1 MCVYVSVCVCV
12 CVYMC
17 RSCGV
22 EKDCCFVGLLRFV
35 YSTFSFFILKKCVPP
50 ILCSLSLCLSFSLY
64 RVPLGF
70 VCGYPLSH
78 RRTGGEQYGG
88 SLFARSA
95 ASDTLQG
102 QAIQRVN
109 QTWGEDPLGRAT
121 GRETIGITVCKK
133 KYKPFLFPI
142 VPVKRAR
149 RSSVSGGD
157 TTLQEQQQQQQQE
170 QQEGPVEVQVIRMF
184 GCKCHHPLRKA
195 VIERHGLRQGWE
207 PFGQWSLR
215 KAQDMA
221 RRETIR
227 LNSQLEAGNSEP
239 VVAASSNNTNKN
251 KNKKGSVNK
260 RNNKSGRV
268 CKVAK
273 LPAAKD
279 DDDSST
285 SSSSASGT
293 DDDDDEAHA
302 HHRSHHLQARLC
314 LNGSCTWKLKS
325 AYDDIFKEIHGY
337 TESEAEDNNHA

>member
-1 MCVYVSVCVCV
+1 M
-12 CVYMC
+12 
-17 RSCGV
+17 
-22 EKDCCFVGLLRFV
+22 
-35 YSTFSFFILKKCVPP
+35 
-50 ILCSLSLCLSFSLY
+50 
-64 RVPLGF
+64 
-70 VCGYPLSH
+70 
-78 RRTGGEQYGG
+78 
-88 SLFARSA
+88 
-95 ASDTLQG
+95 QG

-109 QTWGEDPLGRAT
+109 QTWGEDPLSRAT

-142 VPVKRAR
+142 VPVKGGR
-149 RSSVSGGD
+149 RGSSSGGGGD
-157 TTLQEQQQQQQQE
+157 TAQKEQQQQ
-170 QQEGPVEVQVIRMF
+170 GLVEVQVIRMF

-195 VIERHGLRQGWE
+195 VIERHGMRQGWE

-227 LNSQLEAGNSEP
+227 LNSQFEAAGGGEP
-239 VVAASSNNTNKN
+239 TAAVSSNNNSNN

-273 LPAAKD
+273 LPAAKQED
-279 DDDSST
+279 DDDGDDDSSA

-293 DDDDDEAHA
+293 DDDAHV
-302 HHRSHHLQARLC
+302 HHHSYHLQARLC

-337 TESEAEDNNHA
+337 TESEAEDNHHA

>member
-1 MCVYVSVCVCV
+1 
-12 CVYMC
+12 
-17 RSCGV
+17 
-22 EKDCCFVGLLRFV
+22 
-35 YSTFSFFILKKCVPP
+35 
-50 ILCSLSLCLSFSLY
+50 
-64 RVPLGF
+64 
-70 VCGYPLSH
+70 LSH

-142 VPVKRAR
+142 VPVKQGGR
-149 RSSVSGGD
+149 RGSVSGGGGGSGD
-157 TTLQEQQQQQQQE
+157 GVLE
-170 QQEGPVEVQVIRMF
+170 EGPVEVQVIRMF
-184 GCKCHHPLRKA
+184 GCRCHHPLRKA

-227 LNSQLEAGNSEP
+227 LNSQFEEAAAAGSGGGEP
-239 VVAASSNNTNKN
+239 TTAAARNNKN
-251 KNKKGSVNK
+251 KTGSMNK

-273 LPAAKD
+273 LPAAKQEDDDD

-293 DDDDDEAHA
+293 DDAA
-302 HHRSHHLQARLC
+302 HHHSHYHLQARLC

-337 TESEAEDNNHA
+337 TESEAEDNHNA